1 MLYSIGGFHRSD
13 DGLRRTGFTAD
24 HGGQLRGTQTFLL
37 GDAVLDVD
45 AKLLN
50 DRTAFYNP
58 IPLSDP
64 RAPNRSLA
72 DLIDPLDGTLLS
84 DVLRHTSIPT
94 YVGDRPERRTLDLAD
109 GIHNDVK
116 QLGTHLEWELG
127 NGITL
132 GNRMRFV
139 DAQVD
144 YTALFSD
151 SAPADAAS
159 YLPRSPRARSG
170 FGARGARTGYVV
182 SAEGNLY
189 DPAGS
194 DGLVL
199 ESGLW
204 NARTHLRTLPDDL
217 RLSKAFD
224 ATAAGQHT
232 LTAGVNVQHFEY
244 AQDRLQ
250 STVLT
255 SLRNNP
261 QRLDVLAYDASG
273 NVVGSVTQNGFVR
286 YGNGVTRGFANGSY
300 LSPYLWDSVKFGRFG
315 LDAGVRYTRY
325 SATGGVYANSTR
337 NLGDATTLAD
347 DNVGGL
353 TGAFSARDDRRHA
366 LQWTI
371 GSDLALTADLQA
383 FARYRASERLPRLQ
397 NVSQT
402 QNAPVTAIDQGEFGL
417 RGKLGESFRLAFP
430 AWRSGAAST
439 TYRSAPSCSTA
450 PVPCRTLGWSAR
462 PRPWAW
468 SRNSLGV
475 RPICSA

>member
-159 YLPRSPRARSG
+159 Y
-170 FGARGARTGYVV
+170 
-182 SAEGNLY
+182 
-189 DPAGS
+189 
-194 DGLVL
+194 
-199 ESGLW
+199 
-204 NARTHLRTLPDDL
+204 
-217 RLSKAFD
+217 
-224 ATAAGQHT
+224 
-232 LTAGVNVQHFEY
+232 
-244 AQDRLQ
+244 
-250 STVLT
+250 
-255 SLRNNP
+255 
-261 QRLDVLAYDASG
+261 
-273 NVVGSVTQNGFVR
+273 
-286 YGNGVTRGFANGSY
+286 
-300 LSPYLWDSVKFGRFG
+300 
-315 LDAGVRYTRY
+315 
-325 SATGGVYANSTR
+325 
-337 NLGDATTLAD
+337 
-347 DNVGGL
+347 
-353 TGAFSARDDRRHA
+353 
-366 LQWTI
+366 
-371 GSDLALTADLQA
+371 
-383 FARYRASERLPRLQ
+383 
-397 NVSQT
+397 
-402 QNAPVTAIDQGEFGL
+402 
-417 RGKLGESFRLAFP
+417 
-430 AWRSGAAST
+430 
-439 TYRSAPSCSTA
+439 
-450 PVPCRTLGWSAR
+450 
-462 PRPWAW
+462 
-468 SRNSLGV
+468 
-475 RPICSA
+475 